1 MRVTEDFMDRTG
13 RFRGELVA
21 YCYRMTGST
30 EEAEDL
36 VQETYLRAWRSR
48 AGFEGRSSERTWLY
62 RIATNVCL
70 TALERRGRRPLPSG
84 LGGPQDD
91 PAAPLVP
98 GTDVPW
104 LRPLPDALLAAD
116 GADPAA
122 VAASRAGIRL
132 AFVAALQYLSSR
144 QRAMLILRDVLEWP
158 AADVAE
164 LLGTTATA
172 VNSGL
177 RRARAQLATAMPAE
191 DELAE
196 PTDPELRTVL
206 DRFSSAFENA
216 DLGLLAELLRK
227 DAVLEMPPLR
237 TWFAGREAVTRFFGA
252 IPQFAAPGRF
262 RMVPVAANG
271 GTGFAVYVR
280 GADGA
285 FHSHALTV
293 LSVTTA
299 GIARIVTFLDPALAP
314 SFGLPLEYPAAA
326 AATAAG
332 PAGLSSRPPAGDLMS
347 ADLRRT
353 IMGDGQVAGVT
364 ALVTGASR
372 GLGRGIAVAL
382 GAAGARVIGIARE
395 RGPLEELRAELGES
409 FTAVTADAADP
420 VAAGHLVDLYRPG
433 ILVLNAGASPL
444 PRPIQRHTWETF
456 SRNWEVDVKQAFH
469 WTREALLAPLAPG
482 STVIALSSGAAL
494 RGSPLSGG
502 YAGAKAT
509 IRWLTAYAAEES
521 AREELGIR
529 FVSLLPKLTPETGL
543 GAEAVAAYAARYGM
557 TQAAYTDSLG
567 GQVLTPDHA
576 GKAVTDLITGPDYD
590 KDAYLLTAAGLTPLP

>member
-1 MRVTEDFMDRTG
+1 VTVTDDFMDRTG
-13 RFRGELVA
+13 RFRVELVA
-21 YCYRMTGST
+21 YCYRMTGSA

-36 VQETYLRAWRSR
+36 TQETYLRAWRSR

-84 LGGPQDD
+84 LGGPGDD
-91 PAAPLVP
+91 PAAPLVS
-98 GTDVPW
+98 GSDVPW
-104 LRPLPDALLAAD
+104 LRPLPTALLAAD

-132 AFVAALQYLSSR
+132 AFVAALQYLSPR

-164 LLGTTATA
+164 LLGTTTTA

-177 RRARAQLATAMPAE
+177 RRARAQLARAVPAQ
-191 DELAE
+191 DKLAE
-196 PTDPELRTVL
+196 PADPELRRVIE
-206 DRFSSAFENA
+206 RFSSAFANA
-216 DLGLLAELLRK
+216 DVGLLAELLRQ
-227 DAVLEMPPLR
+227 DAVLEMPPVR
-237 TWFAGREAVTRFFGA
+237 TWFAGREAVARFLGA
-252 IPQFAAPGRF
+252 LPQFAAPGGF
-262 RMVPVAANG
+262 RMIPVAANG
-271 GTGFAVYVR
+271 QPAFAVYAR
-280 GADGA
+280 AAGGA
-285 FHSHALTV
+285 FHSHGVTV
-293 LSVTTA
+293 LSVSTT
-299 GIARIVTFLDPALAP
+299 GITRIVTFLDPDLVP
-314 SFGLPLEYPAAA
+314 SFGLPAEYPAF
-326 AATAAG
+326 AATPAS
-332 PAGLSSRPPAGDLMS
+332 PAGLPNGPRREGGPRPG
-347 ADLRRT
+347 DLRRI
-353 IMGDGQVAGVT
+353 IMGDTHVTGAT

-372 GLGRGIAVAL
+372 GLGRGIAMAL
-382 GAAGARVIGIARE
+382 SNAGARVVGIARE
-395 RGPLEELRAELGES
+395 RGPLEELRSELGES

-420 VAAGHLVDLYRPG
+420 AAAGHLIDAYRPG

-456 SRNWEVDVKQAFH
+456 SRPWEVDVKQAFH

-509 IRWLTAYAAEES
+509 IKWLTSYAAEES

-529 FVSLLPKLTPETGL
+529 FVSLLPQLTPQTEL
-543 GAEAVAAYAARYGM
+543 GATAVAAYAARYGM
-557 TQAAYTDSLG
+557 TLAAYTDSLG
-567 GQVLTPDHA
+567 GQMLTPDHA
-576 GKAVTDLITGPDYD
+576 GKAVTDLLTGPDYD
-590 KDAYLLTAAGLTPLP
+590 QEAYLLTAAGLTPLP